1 MMTVTPHRL
10 FDLTGT
16 VALITGSSR
25 GIGRSIAE
33 EMAAAGAKVVIS
45 SRKQNACDVVAEAI
59 NATHGADTA
68 FACAASISDKA
79 ALQRLVDA
87 TLERWG
93 RIDTLVC
100 NAASNPYYGPMSG
113 IPDEAFRK
121 VLDNNIIAN
130 NWLVTMVG
138 PQMRERKDGVVLIVS
153 SAGGLRG
160 SSMIGAYNISKAADM
175 QLARNLAIELGGDNI
190 RANCLAPALIRTD
203 FSRALWENPD
213 VLESTLRG
221 TPLTRIGEVEEVAGA
236 AVFLASKAGSYITGQ
251 TIVIDGGLTSVWQ

>member
-1 MMTVTPHRL
+1 MPGTPHRL

-25 GIGRSIAE
+25 GIGRAIAT
-33 EMAAAGAKVVIS
+33 EMAAAGARVVIS
-45 SRKQNACDVVAEAI
+45 SRRQDACAAVADAI
-59 NATHGADTA
+59 NAVHGPDTA

-87 TLERWG
+87 TMARWG

-113 IPDEAFRK
+113 ISDEAFRK

-130 NWLVTMVG
+130 NWLVTMAG
-138 PQMRERKDGVVLIVS
+138 PQMRARKAGSIILVS

-203 FSRALWENPD
+203 FSRALWEDPKL
-213 VLESTLRG
+213 LEATLRG
-221 TPLTRIGEVEEVAGA
+221 TPLARIGEVDEVSGA
-236 AVFLASKAGSYITGQ
+236 AVFLASKAGAYITGQ

>member
-1 MMTVTPHRL
+1 MPGTPHRL

-16 VALITGSSR
+16 VTLITGSSR
-25 GIGRSIAE
+25 GIGRAIAT
-33 EMAAAGAKVVIS
+33 EMAAAGARVVIS
-45 SRKQNACDVVAEAI
+45 SRRQDACEAVADAI
-59 NATHGADTA
+59 NAVHGPDTA

-87 TLERWG
+87 TMARWG

-113 IPDEAFRK
+113 ISDEAFRK

-130 NWLVTMVG
+130 NWLVTMAG
-138 PQMRERKDGVVLIVS
+138 PQMRARKAGSIIIVS

-203 FSRALWENPD
+203 FSRALWEDPK
-213 VLESTLRG
+213 LLAATLRG
-221 TPLTRIGEVEEVAGA
+221 TPLARIGEVDEVSGA
-236 AVFLASKAGSYITGQ
+236 AVFLASKAGAYITGQ

>member
-1 MMTVTPHRL
+1 ML
-10 FDLTGT
+10 F
-16 VALITGSSR
+16 
-25 GIGRSIAE
+25 RS
-33 EMAAAGAKVVIS
+33 
-45 SRKQNACDVVAEAI
+45 
-59 NATHGADTA
+59 
-68 FACAASISDKA
+68 
-79 ALQRLVDA
+79 
-87 TLERWG
+87 WG

-113 IPDEAFRK
+113 ISDEAFRK

-130 NWLVTMVG
+130 NWLVTMAG
-138 PQMRERKDGVVLIVS
+138 PQMRARKAGSIILVS

-203 FSRALWENPD
+203 FSRALWEDPK
-213 VLESTLRG
+213 LLAATLRG
-221 TPLTRIGEVEEVAGA
+221 TPLARIGEVDEVSGA
-236 AVFLASKAGSYITGQ
+236 AVFLASKAGAYITGQ